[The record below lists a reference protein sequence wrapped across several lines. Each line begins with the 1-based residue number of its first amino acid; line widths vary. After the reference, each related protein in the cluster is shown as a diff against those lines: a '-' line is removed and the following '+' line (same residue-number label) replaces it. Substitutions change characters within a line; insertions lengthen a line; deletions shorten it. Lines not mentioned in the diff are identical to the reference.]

1 MKNANVM
8 YFAILVS
15 LLVGCKETEEPQKPK
30 VSYQAT
36 KDKVPQKLDP
46 TLIEV
51 ADLPIQMEGTNYLIY
66 PIGDLSIYGDESK
79 SSFGSSNSDRVSF
92 KISNSSEYE
101 ITGFLQNLKF
111 QEIGSKKLNALTD
124 KAVLIQ
130 TITYLK
136 SVADKTDQSI
146 LAYTLADLDTNQ
158 DSKIDTNDIKT
169 LYISDIS
176 GNRFTK
182 LTPDLDE
189 LIDWNLIEANNHLYF
204 RSIEDTN
211 RNGKFDKNDVVH
223 YNYVDLNDK
232 KWKVNSYKPV

>member
-1 MKNANVM
+1 
-8 YFAILVS
+8 
-15 LLVGCKETEEPQKPK
+15 
-30 VSYQAT
+30 
-36 KDKVPQKLDP
+36 
-46 TLIEV
+46 
-51 ADLPIQMEGTNYLIY
+51 
-66 PIGDLSIYGDESK
+66 
-79 SSFGSSNSDRVSF
+79 
-92 KISNSSEYE
+92 
-101 ITGFLQNLKF
+101 LKF

-232 KWKVNSYKPV
+232 KWKVNSYKPI